1 MSSRDPAT
9 RGCDTGEITGR
20 IHSLET
26 FALVDGPGVR
36 FAAFL
41 SGCPMRCQ
49 YCHNPD
55 TWRAGDEIITA
66 RDLWNMASRYQG
78 YWQPRGGVTLS
89 GGEPMLQMPFAQA
102 FFSLAKAHGVHT
114 ALDTSGQPYRE
125 TPEFL
130 TQFETLMTVTDL
142 VLLDIKAMDNALHT
156 RLTGHTNQ
164 NILKMARRLSTMG
177 KQMWIRHVLVPGV
190 TGSDAELYALRA
202 FLDTLSSVSRVEILP
217 YHDMG
222 AGKWAAMGMEYPLA
236 GVRMPSKKEI
246 AEAERI
252 LGVRK

>member
-1 MSSRDPAT
+1 M
-9 RGCDTGEITGR
+9 
-20 IHSLET
+20 ET

-55 TWRAGDEIITA
+55 TWHAGGEMMTA
-66 RDLWNMASRYQG
+66 QALWDRASRYRR

-89 GGEPMLQMPFAQA
+89 GGEPMLQMDFAQA
-102 FFSLAKAHGVHT
+102 FFSLAKADGVHT

-130 TQFETLMTVTDL
+130 ARFDALMESTNL
-142 VLLDIKAMDNALHT
+142 VLLDIKAMDEALHL
-156 RLTGHTNQ
+156 RLTGQTNR
-164 NILKMARRLSTMG
+164 NILQMARYLSTTG
-177 KQMWIRHVLVPGV
+177 KEMWIRHVLVPGI
-190 TGSDAELYALRA
+190 TGSETELTAMRRFVDSLH
-202 FLDTLSSVSRVEILP
+202 TVSRVEVLP

-222 AGKWAAMGMEYPLA
+222 KAKWEALEMSYPLEGA
-236 GVRMPSKKEI
+236 KPPTQEEVER
-246 AEAERI
+246 AEKL
-252 LGVRK
+252 LGIKRT